1 MYEKMRGDHYQSTI
15 TQNAEDILKKRY
27 FMKDDNGNVIE
38 DFNGM
43 CVRVAKCVS
52 DVHKTVHFES
62 DEKTNNYF
70 KEYYSMLSN
79 LDFLPNTPTL
89 INAGKENGQ
98 SLSACFVCPVEN
110 NINEIFETI
119 KNAVL
124 IHKSGGGT
132 GFNFSKVN
140 NPTNKFIK
148 DYFNINFSLNDNH
161 KDYDKFKK
169 SEFKYCNKLE
179 YDYIDYKID
188 KKYIFIED
196 DLSSIFDFN
205 IVYNWLTSFNYLD
218 KKINVIID
226 FSHIRPEGEIISTSK
241 GEASGPVSFMY
252 AWDAFFEFISND
264 ITPITTIK
272 FFDACTNAVKQGGV
286 RRGANMGILNSDNK
300 YLEEFIHCKENE
312 SDITNFNLSVGVVND
327 KIFQDKLIDDIAKCA
342 WKNGEPGLIFLD
354 KINDKNTVK
363 NHSIEATNPC
373 FTGDMKLLT
382 EKGYKT
388 FEELCDTEPNIVN
401 SKDNVT
407 KSKVWCSGEKEIVR
421 LKFSN
426 DKIIKCTPNHIFRSI
441 YGEEI
446 EAKDL
451 KDSNR
456 RILCN
461 FGKQANHNNE
471 LFLQLGFLQG
481 DGNLTRLKSKR
492 HDSLEVNIGKNDG
505 EEISNIFKVEYDEN
519 KRKYYLN
526 NLFSLKETLLN
537 YNFSSEILPNRV
549 FPKSYNEWNLDDKK
563 AFLCGCF
570 SANGS
575 VINSHRIAYKTTCY
589 KFAEEMISALKEFNI
604 DAIITVN
611 KSKENK
617 FSNGDYLCKESYDI
631 NINKFKDCIN
641 FYQNINFIQKYKQK
655 SLYDLLLK
663 KCPKCI
669 SVKYIGIEMVYDF
682 EEPETHWG
690 IVEDFIVHNCG
701 EQPLLPY
708 ESCNLGSINLSNMVK
723 VKHVK
728 RPKFDWEKFKHTIWS
743 AVEFLDDVIDANNYP
758 IPEIEEA
765 SKKYRKIGLGVMGF
779 ADVLTMLDFPYDS
792 ANAKSIARKIAKTLK
807 EESEKMSKMRESLYG
822 PCPGCDDI
830 IDGHSKRNAALTT
843 IAPTG
848 SISTICGCSSGIEP
862 IFSVVY
868 TRHTLNF
875 EKDMYCIHPIFD
887 EVIKDKYLDRYDEII
902 KDVYEKGSVTK
913 VDCINNNIKDIFKSA
928 GDIHFRQHIYMQSI
942 WQEFVDNSI
951 SKTINF
957 SENATINDIRDAFD
971 YAYKGYVKDF
981 NKHLH
986 SVYEPLIRDINSD
999 LGFCKGI
1006 TVYRDKSRDK
1016 QVLETGSKNSSKQV
1030 PDVCTINSSVNN
1042 INSIENYINIPPKFN
1057 TIETVSNTTNS
1068 IRKRGDSLR
1077 GYTERIK
1084 IGCGE
1089 LYVTVNF
1096 DDDGVREI
1104 FTTNGKSGGCHSQSE
1119 ATCRMVSTALKYNIP
1134 TDVIIKQLKG
1144 IRCPSSI
1151 KNSGGCSLSC
1161 PDAIARCME
1170 KCIGYEKNKKTDS
1183 YSEYYQQQFTKY
1195 YDEAIVNLT
1204 NIETLDSS
1212 KCPECGSPLEFEGGC
1227 QVCRSCGYSKC
1238 H

>member
-15 TQNAEDILKKRY
+15 TPNAEDILKKRY

-43 CVRVAKCVS
+43 CERVAKCVS

-62 DEKTNNYF
+62 DEKINEYF
-70 KEYYSMLSN
+70 EKYYSMMSN

-110 NINEIFETI
+110 NVNEIFETI

-264 ITPITTIK
+264 ITPISTIK

-327 KIFQDKLIDDIAKCA
+327 KIFQNKLIDDIAKCA

-363 NHSIEATNPC
+363 NNSIEATNPC
-373 FTGDMKLLT
+373 FTGDMRLLT

-401 SKDNVT
+401 SKGNIT
-407 KSKVWCSGEKEIVR
+407 KSKVWCSGEKDVIEIT
-421 LKFSN
+421 FSN
-426 DKIIKCTPNHIFRSI
+426 KTVIKCTPDHIFKTI
-441 YGEEI
+441 NGEEI

-451 KDSNR
+451 KSR
-456 RILCN
+456 GKRILSYTSNIIGSESPICIN
-461 FGKQANHNNE
+461 IKE
-471 LFLQLGFLQG
+471 
-481 DGNLTRLKSKR
+481 
-492 HDSLEVNIGKNDG
+492 IGK
-505 EEISNIFKVEYDEN
+505 EK
-519 KRKYYLN
+519 
-526 NLFSLKETLLN
+526 
-537 YNFSSEILPNRV
+537 
-549 FPKSYNEWNLDDKK
+549 
-563 AFLCGCF
+563 
-570 SANGS
+570 
-575 VINSHRIAYKTTCY
+575 
-589 KFAEEMISALKEFNI
+589 
-604 DAIITVN
+604 
-611 KSKENK
+611 
-617 FSNGDYLCKESYDI
+617 
-631 NINKFKDCIN
+631 
-641 FYQNINFIQKYKQK
+641 
-655 SLYDLLLK
+655 
-663 KCPKCI
+663 
-669 SVKYIGIEMVYDF
+669 VYDF

-728 RPKFDWEKFKHTIWS
+728 RPKFDWEKFKHTIWN

-758 IPEIEEA
+758 IPEIEKA

-807 EESEKMSKMRESLYG
+807 EESEKISKMRESIYG

-887 EVIKDKYLDRYDEII
+887 EVIKDRYLDRYDEII
-902 KDVYEKGSVTK
+902 KDVYEKGSVRK
-913 VDCINNNIKDIFKSA
+913 IDCINGNIKDVFKSA

-957 SENATINDIRDAFD
+957 SKNATINDIRDAFD

-986 SVYEPLIRDINSD
+986 SVYEPSIRDINSD

-1016 QVLETGSKNSSKQV
+1016 QVLETGSRNSSEQV
-1030 PDVCTINSSVNN
+1030 QDKSNLNTVNH
-1042 INSIENYINIPPKFN
+1042 ENYIKVTTEPNITEIKSNVVN
-1057 TIETVSNTTNS
+1057 T

-1151 KNSGGCSLSC
+1151 KNSGGSSLSC

-1183 YSEYYQQQFTKY
+1183 YSDYYQQQFIKY
-1195 YDEAIVNLT
+1195 YNEAIVDVK